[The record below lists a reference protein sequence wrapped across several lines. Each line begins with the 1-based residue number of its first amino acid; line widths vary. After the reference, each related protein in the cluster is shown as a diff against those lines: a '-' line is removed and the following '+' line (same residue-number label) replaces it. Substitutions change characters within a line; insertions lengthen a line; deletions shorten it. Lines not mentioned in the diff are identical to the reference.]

1 MKHTIALLILL
12 SLLFVLPGSTRA
24 VAPPAMAGAETGYD
38 LSWWT
43 VDGGGCTSVTSG
55 VYTLSATA
63 GQPDAGT
70 TSHSPY
76 ALLGGFW
83 DGTVGGATTGTRVFL
98 PVVLR
103 SR

>member
-1 MKHTIALLILL
+1 MKHTIAFMILL
-12 SLLFVLPGSTRA
+12 SLLSAHAALPPRA
-24 VAPPAMAGAETGYD
+24 AGADPVYD

-55 VYTLSATA
+55 AYTLSATA
-63 GQPDAGT
+63 GQPDAGV
-70 TSHSPY
+70 TSHGSY

-83 DGTVGGATTGTRVFL
+83 DGTVGGTTTGTRVFL